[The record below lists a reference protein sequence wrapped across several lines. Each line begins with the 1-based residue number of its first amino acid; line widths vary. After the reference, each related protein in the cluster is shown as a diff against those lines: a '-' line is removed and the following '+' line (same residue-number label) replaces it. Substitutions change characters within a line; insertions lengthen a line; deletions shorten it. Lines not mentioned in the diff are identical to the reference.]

1 MSNTSKSIEKLANT
15 FCKIGQSDK
24 NKDLYLRSLE
34 GLVRLAISEHNLSVD
49 LDYAKC
55 MSMLSVP
62 K

>member
-1 MSNTSKSIEKLANT
+1 MSNTSKSIEKLANA
-15 FCKIGQSDK
+15 FCKIGQGDK

-34 GLVRLAISEHNLSVD
+34 RFVRLAILEHNLSVD

-55 MSMLSVP
+55 ISMLSVQ